1 MADARLM
8 KSRDLYID
16 KVVRTIDWRKIK
28 SYYRKLGIHWEYQ
41 EGDETRRKTPSIADL
56 KEDFKSLLSHMLVQ
70 DIGYIS
76 YGSWIVFWDREEE
89 DLGDIRVIFRLAD
102 FVFEEDKKSYLSL
115 EERLNKAVEREDYE
129 YAAIIRDEIRSI
141 KIENINDK

>member
-1 MADARLM
+1 M
-8 KSRDLYID
+8 KSQDHYID

-41 EGDETRRKTPSIADL
+41 DGDETHRKTPTVADL
-56 KEDFKSLLSHMLVQ
+56 KEDFRALLNHMLVQ

-76 YGSWIVFWDREEE
+76 YGSWIVFWDREEGG
-89 DLGDIRVIFRLAD
+89 LGDIRVIFRLAD

-115 EERLNKAVEREDYE
+115 KERLDKAVEREDYE
-129 YAAIIRDEIRSI
+129 YAAIIRDEINSI
-141 KIENINDK
+141 KKEKPEIS

>member
-1 MADARLM
+1 M
-8 KSRDLYID
+8 KSQDHYID

-41 EGDETRRKTPSIADL
+41 DGDETHRKTPTVADL
-56 KEDFKSLLSHMLVQ
+56 KEDFRALLNHMLVQ

-76 YGSWIVFWDREEE
+76 YGSWIVFWDREEGG
-89 DLGDIRVIFRLAD
+89 LGDIRVIFRLAD

-115 EERLNKAVEREDYE
+115 KERLDKAVEREDYE
-129 YAAIIRDEIRSI
+129 YAAIIRDEINSI
-141 KIENINDK
+141 KKEKPE